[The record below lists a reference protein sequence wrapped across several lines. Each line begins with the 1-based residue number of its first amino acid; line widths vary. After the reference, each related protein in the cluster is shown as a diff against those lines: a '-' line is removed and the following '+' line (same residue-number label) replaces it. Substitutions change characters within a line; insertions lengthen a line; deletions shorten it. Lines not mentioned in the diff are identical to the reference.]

1 MGTAQHPTFDLDY
14 HFEGGKDVFTVF
26 ENLKNFYRL
35 LHDFDAFLLQNI
47 HPEMKTEYRLE
58 SVACDPIRTR
68 VTQVLKGVP
77 DFLLLYPEVPPLLDT
92 LLLRSKLWLLYK
104 LSGAATIDSKA
115 PVEALAGEIN
125 KVISE
130 VGRLSHSIV
139 HTVSPHA
146 VLNALDDIARE
157 VNRLPRKEAFR
168 YRSAFGE
175 AVVKGGIVINR
186 PKILAELGQRTESS
200 ETREVVKPKK
210 VDFVGDSKWE
220 FILNGRTEE
229 IKIEEKAW
237 LEAYHRREIDI
248 DPGDSLQ
255 VLLRTTY
262 SYSANFMETRKS
274 FMITRIL
281 GVIKPE
287 SNAQLMF

>member
-1 MGTAQHPTFDLDY
+1 MGTAQFPSFDLDY
-14 HFEGGKDVFTVF
+14 HFEGGKDVFSVF
-26 ENLKNFYRL
+26 DSMKNFYRL

-47 HPEMKTEYRLE
+47 HPELKPEYQLESCAYGPMKT
-58 SVACDPIRTR
+58 R
-68 VTQVLKGVP
+68 VVQVLKGLP
-77 DFLLLYPEVPPLLDT
+77 DFLLMNPDLMPLVDN
-92 LLLRSKLWLLYK
+92 LLLKAKLWLLYK
-104 LSGAATIDSKA
+104 LSGNAVLDTKE

-125 KVISE
+125 KAISE
-130 VGRLSHSIV
+130 VGRQSHAIV
-139 HTVSPHA
+139 HTISPHA
-146 VLNALDDIARE
+146 VLNALDEIARE
-157 VNRLPRKEAFR
+157 ANRLPRREAFR
-168 YRSAFGE
+168 YRSSFGE
-175 AVVKGGIVINR
+175 ALVKGGISINKA
-186 PKILAELGQRTESS
+186 KILAELGQRTESS

-229 IKIEEKAW
+229 IKIEQKDW

-248 DPGDSLQ
+248 DPGDSLR
-255 VLLRTTY
+255 VMLRTTY
-262 SYSANFMETRKS
+262 SYSANFSDTKKS